1 MIINGRKGGSGN
13 ARTTVDSPDSI
24 QSTSYAKILLALGEG
39 AFNGGLD
46 GTRVFMDGT
55 PITDANGN
63 ANFSGVTWAFRSGTP
78 DQSSIP
84 SLPGVEHEIAVST
97 VLTARQTGCITT
109 SRSAIALALALA
121 TASRLKTSLFRS
133 GRCTKLGSIAASWF
147 LTARW

>member
-13 ARTTVDSPDSI
+13 AQTTVESPDSI
-24 QSTSYAKILLALGEG
+24 QSTSYAKSLLALGEG
-39 AFNGGLD
+39 AFSCGLD

-55 PITDANGN
+55 PMSDANGN
-63 ANFSGVTWAFRSGTP
+63 ANFSEVTWEFRSGTP

-97 VLTARQTGCITT
+97 ELTARQTGCISA
-109 SRSAIALALALA
+109 SRSAIALALA

-133 GRCTKLGSIAASWF
+133 GRCTRLRSIAASWF
-147 LTARW
+147 LTAQW